1 MSDSRTNPI
10 ATSGRLAGKAAVV
23 TGGAR
28 NIGRAI
34 VLALAAEG
42 AAVTVNARSDEA
54 SARAVANEVVAL
66 GGRAIPFIADV
77 TDEAAV
83 SAMVDATLA
92 AFGRLDIL
100 VSNAALRRQTPFLS
114 MSFAEWREINAV
126 ALDGAFITA
135 KACVPHIIEAGGGA
149 IVTLGGVSTHVGT
162 KNRVHVCAA
171 KAGLE
176 GLTRGLAM
184 ELAEHGITVNCVAPG
199 SIDTVRGASAG
210 ARPSTLGEETI
221 PLRRKGHPEEIAG
234 IVRHLCLP
242 EGSYITGQTIHVNG
256 GVFMA

>member
-1 MSDSRTNPI
+1 MPGSAAKPLD
-10 ATSGRLAGKAAVV
+10 GKVALV

-34 VLALAAEG
+34 ALALAADG
-42 AAVTVNARSDEA
+42 AAVVVNARRDA
-54 SARAVANEVVAL
+54 AAAQAVAKEAEAA
-66 GGRAIPFIADV
+66 GGRGLAHVADV

-83 SAMVDATLA
+83 GRMIAAAVE
-92 AFGRLDIL
+92 AFGGLDIL
-100 VSNAALRRQTPFLS
+100 VSNAALRRQTPFTN
-114 MSFAEWREINAV
+114 MSFAEWREILGV

-135 KACVPHIIEAGGGA
+135 KACVPHMIAAGGGA

-184 ELAEHGITVNCVAPG
+184 ELAEHRITVNCVAPG
-199 SIDTVRGASAG
+199 AIDTVRGASAG
-210 ARPSTLGEETI
+210 ARPGALGNAGGI
-221 PLRRKGHPEEIAG
+221 PLGRMGRPEEIAA

-242 EGSYITGQTIHVNG
+242 EGSYITGQTIHLNG
-256 GVFMA
+256 GVFMP

>member
-1 MSDSRTNPI
+1 MAGTDSRP
-10 ATSGRLAGKAAVV
+10 LAGKVAIV

-34 VLALAAEG
+34 VLALAGEG
-42 AAVTVNARSDEA
+42 AAVVVNARSDEA
-54 SARAVANEVVAL
+54 AARAVATEVESF
-66 GGRAIPFIADV
+66 GGRALPIVADV

-83 SAMVDATLA
+83 KAMVDQAVA
-92 AFGRLDIL
+92 HFGRIDIL

-114 MSFAEWREINAV
+114 MSFAEWREIVSV
-126 ALDGAFITA
+126 ALDGAFVTA
-135 KACVPHIIEAGGGA
+135 RACAPHMVTAGGGT
-149 IVTLGGVSTHVGT
+149 IITMGGVSTHIGT

-184 ELAEHGITVNCVAPG
+184 ELAEHRITVNCVSPG

-210 ARPSTLGEETI
+210 ERPGNLAAHGI
-221 PLRRKGHPEEIAG
+221 PLQRMGRPEEIAG

-242 EGSYITGQTIHVNG
+242 DGSYITGQTIHVNG
-256 GVFMA
+256 GVYMP